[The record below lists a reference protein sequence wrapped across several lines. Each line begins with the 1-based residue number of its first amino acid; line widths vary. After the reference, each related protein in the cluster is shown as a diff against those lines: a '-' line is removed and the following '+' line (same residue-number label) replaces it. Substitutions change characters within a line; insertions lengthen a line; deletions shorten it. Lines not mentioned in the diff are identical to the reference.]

1 MAITPI
7 QPGTREAKVVALLAF
22 CGMSFDAMAGLSFGL
37 YIAENDPVLAA
48 LLYEVFQPH
57 KYETPSGNPGAQFI
71 EDFRALLQTA
81 GIEL

>member
-7 QPGTREAKVVALLAF
+7 QPGTREAKVVDLLAF
-22 CGMSFDAMAGLSFGL
+22 CGMGFDAMAGLSLAL

-57 KYETPSGNPGAQFI
+57 KYEVLGGNPGAQFI

-81 GIEL
+81 GVEL